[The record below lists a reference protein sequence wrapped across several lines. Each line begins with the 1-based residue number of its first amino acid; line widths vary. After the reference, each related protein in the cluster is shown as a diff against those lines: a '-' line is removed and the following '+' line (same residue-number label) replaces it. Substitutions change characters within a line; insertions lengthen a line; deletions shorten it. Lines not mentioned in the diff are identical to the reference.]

1 MSRKSNRF
9 GSRGSIV
16 KSMALCGVIISASA
30 SADTVFAPTD
40 ETVPQA
46 ASTKLPVIAA
56 VGANGATDE
65 PVAVGDVAPIEAVPT
80 TSSAAKSS
88 WNLTSG
94 ERIHLRV
101 IGNSELTGEYRTNPD
116 QTISI
121 PGVGRVPINT
131 MSPSDFE
138 TYLAKRL
145 SSATRREVSV
155 SVEIARFKPF
165 YVTGQVDRP
174 GAVEWQ
180 PNLTLIQALSL
191 AGGIFRSPTSTEL
204 GSSER
209 GLLLEQARIQH
220 RFALVQL
227 ARLQAEQQGQDTVE
241 STKLVEELLESALP
255 GSKQAL
261 KSYLA
266 RQNGLLSEQRNII
279 RARVARL
286 ETDRQTASAE
296 LESARTQ
303 ETAIRKQL
311 ENSTELASSVERL
324 KNQRLVSSSRYLE
337 QQRDLIDSKV
347 RHSES
352 QALVERARGRVS
364 TVSRDIEAVQQERRT
379 VLNDRIE
386 GLEREVAQL
395 ELTLR
400 NAEEGGISITESPQ
414 DLTYNIARSSS
425 SGLQTI
431 SANLFTEILAGD
443 VVIVSR
449 QPREEARTTASATED
464 GAKTVATAIEQAQ
477 QIIELSATPRA
488 SAARPR

>member
-1 MSRKSNRF
+1 MSRKSNRV
-9 GSRGSIV
+9 GPRVSIL
-16 KSMALCGVIISASA
+16 KSMALCGVIVSASA
-30 SADTVFAPTD
+30 SAGTFGPTD
-40 ETVPQA
+40 EAEPQA
-46 ASTKLPVIAA
+46 ATPKLRVIAA
-56 VGANGATDE
+56 VGDSGATDE
-65 PVAVGDVAPIEAVPT
+65 PAAVGDKAPIKAAPK
-80 TSSAAKSS
+80 TSPAPG
-88 WNLTSG
+88 WDLTSG

-101 IGNSELTGEYRTNPD
+101 IGSPELTGEYRTNPD

-121 PGVGRVPINT
+121 PGIGRVAINT

-138 TYLAKRL
+138 AYLTKRL
-145 SSATRREVSV
+145 SAATRREVSV

-180 PNLTLIQALSL
+180 PNLTLIQAVSL
-191 AGGIFRSPTSTEL
+191 AGGIFRSPTSMEL

-209 GLLLEQARIQH
+209 GLLIEQAHTQH

-227 ARLQAEQQGQDTVE
+227 ARLQAEREGQDTVE
-241 STKLVEELLESALP
+241 STKMLDELLKSASP
-255 GSKQAL
+255 GSAAAL

-266 RQNGLLSEQRNII
+266 RQNDLLAEQRGIV
-279 RARVARL
+279 RARVSRL
-286 ETDRQTASAE
+286 ETERETASAE
-296 LESARTQ
+296 FAAARAQ
-303 ETAIRKQL
+303 EIEIRKQL

-324 KNQRLVSSSRYLE
+324 KNQRLVSSSRYLG

-352 QALVERARGRVS
+352 QAIVERARGRVS
-364 TVSRDIEAVQQERRT
+364 AVSRDIEAVQQERRT
-379 VLNDRIE
+379 VLNDRIDT
-386 GLEREVAQL
+386 LEREVAQL

-400 NAEEGGISITESPQ
+400 NAADGGISMPESPQ
-414 DLTYNIARSSS
+414 DLTYNIARAGS

-449 QPREEARTTASATED
+449 QPRQDARTTTSATED
-464 GAKTVATAIEQAQ
+464 GQKTVATAVEQAQ
-477 QIIELSATPRA
+477 QIIELSATPRP
-488 SAARPR
+488 SAVRQR

>member
-9 GSRGSIV
+9 GSRASIL
-16 KSMALCGVIISASA
+16 KSMALCGVVISASA
-30 SADTVFAPTD
+30 SADTAFGPTD
-40 ETVPQA
+40 ETEPQA
-46 ASTKLPVIAA
+46 ASTKLRVAA
-56 VGANGATDE
+56 VGANGATGE
-65 PVAVGDVAPIEAVPT
+65 PVAVGDVAQNEAAP
-80 TSSAAKSS
+80 AARSN

-101 IGNSELTGEYRTNPD
+101 IGSPELTGEYRTNPD

-121 PGVGRVPINT
+121 PGVGRVAINT

-138 TYLAKRL
+138 AYLAKRL
-145 SSATRREVSV
+145 SAATRRDVSV

-174 GAVEWQ
+174 GAIEWQ

-204 GSSER
+204 GTSER
-209 GLLLEQARIQH
+209 GLLLEQARTQH

-241 STKLVEELLESALP
+241 STKMLDELLQSASP
-255 GSKQAL
+255 GSTQAL

-266 RQNGLLSEQRNII
+266 RQNDLLSEQRNIL
-279 RARVARL
+279 RARVSRL
-286 ETDRQTASAE
+286 ESERQTASAE
-296 LESARTQ
+296 LDSARGQ
-303 ETAIRKQL
+303 EKEIRKQL
-311 ENSTELASSVERL
+311 ENSTELAGSVERL

-352 QALVERARGRVS
+352 QTLVERARGRVS
-364 TVSRDIEAVQQERRT
+364 AVARDIEAVQQDRRT
-379 VLNDRIE
+379 VLNDRIDV
-386 GLEREVAQL
+386 LEREVAQL

-400 NAEEGGISITESPQ
+400 NGEEGGTSIAESPQ
-414 DLTYNIARSSS
+414 DLTYNVARSSS

-431 SANLFTEILAGD
+431 SADLFTEILAGD

-449 QPREEARTTASATED
+449 QPREDARTTASATED
-464 GAKTVATAIEQAQ
+464 GAKSAATAIEQAQ
-477 QIIELSATPRA
+477 QMIEFSATPRA
-488 SAARPR
+488 SVVRQR